1 MISAGNFQDGGV
13 MADGIG
19 GLRGRTWEEQPV
31 GLSFRTLGRTITE
44 ADLVTFV
51 SAWGFNE
58 PLFMDARYVEEHTPY
73 TGRLVPGALTYAI
86 AEGLVLQTQVI
97 NGTGLA
103 FVHMELDVV
112 APVYVGDTVEVVVE
126 VTESRPTSKAGR
138 GLVTTRNSV
147 RNQRDEEV
155 LVYTPVRVIRG
166 RGAG

>member
-1 MISAGNFQDGGV
+1 MSSNGLLTAQDE
-13 MADGIG
+13 
-19 GLRGRTWEEQPV
+19 GLEV
-31 GLSFRTLGRTITE
+31 GQSFTTRGRTITE
-44 ADLVTFV
+44 ADLVSFV

-73 TGRLVPGALTYAI
+73 SGRLVPGALTYAV

-126 VTESRPTSKAGR
+126 VTESRATSKPDR

-155 LVYTPVRVIRG
+155 LVYTPVRLIRG
-166 RGAG
+166 KGG